1 MDAEASIIQVQL
13 QNYLS
18 HPSIAYLNS
27 EIVDLVEITA
37 GWENDM
43 YAFDQLVDDRFGE
56 RIRRELVLRIYPGDG
71 GDIKSRNEFEN
82 MQRLHQSGYPVP
94 EVFHLETDPNVL
106 GKPFMIME
114 RINGRSMWH
123 MLNDPN
129 AKKKEELLTNFCDL
143 FVRLHNLDWRRFT
156 TDPDIFE
163 HGGAHLI
170 ESWLESAHSTLKQ
183 YPDTG
188 LEPVLNWLEQE
199 QYAVPIS
206 GPSIVHFDFHPN
218 NILVRQDGTAFVI
231 DWPALTVTDP
241 RFDLGWTL
249 ILTDA
254 YMGSTMR
261 DRILQGYEHFLKK
274 QVESVD
280 FFLVSACARRIF
292 DVSVSLSLGAEKLG
306 MRPEA
311 VEDMRRDYIPL
322 KRVYNLLNEITAV
335 RVEAFEE
342 LLDTIDNGAV
352 PA

>member
-129 AKKKEELLTNFCDL
+129 AKKKEELL
-143 FVRLHNLDWRRFT
+143 
-156 TDPDIFE
+156 
-163 HGGAHLI
+163 
-170 ESWLESAHSTLKQ
+170 
-183 YPDTG
+183 
-188 LEPVLNWLEQE
+188 
-199 QYAVPIS
+199 
-206 GPSIVHFDFHPN
+206 
-218 NILVRQDGTAFVI
+218 
-231 DWPALTVTDP
+231 
-241 RFDLGWTL
+241 
-249 ILTDA
+249 
-254 YMGSTMR
+254 
-261 DRILQGYEHFLKK
+261 
-274 QVESVD
+274 
-280 FFLVSACARRIF
+280 
-292 DVSVSLSLGAEKLG
+292 
-306 MRPEA
+306 
-311 VEDMRRDYIPL
+311 
-322 KRVYNLLNEITAV
+322 
-335 RVEAFEE
+335 
-342 LLDTIDNGAV
+342 
-352 PA
+352 